1 MIGRKHRLRLPM
13 LLILVGFGISPLV
26 YSQLRATPNAQVP
39 SPPASTALAELQQ
52 IVQQPAFAM
61 PPAES
66 FGAILARPLFNF
78 DRRPGVE
85 PEEPKEPEKPRTIT
99 PAVPLA
105 VTLKGTIVDGPERT
119 AILVD
124 PRKRAIIALRE
135 NGEFQGWTLSDV
147 GPEEVTFTR
156 DGVEQRLMLKYGDMP
171 VAGGSKPPGQGKAQ
185 RN

>member
-1 MIGRKHRLRLPM
+1 M

-26 YSQLRATPNAQVP
+26 YSQLRATPNAEVP
-39 SPPASTALAELQQ
+39 SPPDSMAVAELQQ

-85 PEEPKEPEKPRTIT
+85 PEEPKEPEKPKTIT
-99 PAVPLA
+99 PAARLA
-105 VTLKGTIVDGPERT
+105 VKLKGTIVDGSERT

-124 PRKRAIIALRE
+124 PRKKAIIGLRK

-147 GPEEVTFTR
+147 GQEEVTFTR
-156 DGVEQRLMLKYGDMP
+156 GGIERRLMLKYGDMP
-171 VAGGSKPPGQGKAQ
+171 PGRGSKRPGQGKAQ
-185 RN
+185 QKGTAQQN